1 MDQLSLLDKI
11 DSLAVFDEQSKLMS
25 ERLVAKMFSEVKKKV
40 EKPQL
45 AHYASFMMSYL
56 KSAPTQMSYIVA
68 SVVLESCSANIC
80 NQSLQI
86 IAETI
91 PAAQSVQDKTTGMH
105 LLNMLV
111 GRLIELGKLQFTD

>member
-11 DSLAVFDEQSKLMS
+11 DQLAVFDEQSKLMS

-56 KSAPTQMSYIVA
+56 KSSPTQMSYIVA

-80 NQSLQI
+80 N
-86 IAETI
+86 
-91 PAAQSVQDKTTGMH
+91 
-105 LLNMLV
+105 
-111 GRLIELGKLQFTD
+111 